1 MSETLEIGYS
11 GLPIQAIVELP
22 GSKSL
27 SNRLLMLEYFSGNL
41 IQGKAHS
48 DAADTINLA
57 EILRNLPPIAYA
69 GEGGTTS
76 RFALTALAATPGYVG
91 ILKGSNR
98 LTQRPISELVNALR
112 KLGADLTYL
121 ENENQLP
128 IQIIGKQLKSVP
140 VELNGTISSQFLSAL
155 LLLGTYLSQ
164 GIEVKVI
171 GKIVSKPYLDMSIKM
186 LRFLN
191 FQLEENNQVFRVF
204 PQKWTPT
211 EVIVEKD
218 WSSASYWYSIVALA
232 PKATVLLKG
241 LKLNSFQG
249 DSLIADIFSLLGV
262 STTQKE
268 EGLLLEKTNKYVN
281 LFTFD
286 CIDQPDIAQTLA
298 VTITGLRIKG
308 HLTGLN
314 TLRGKETDRIE
325 ALKHELQK
333 MNVRI
338 SEPVD
343 GELLIDARFADFS
356 KLVIIDTYNDHRM
369 ALSFAPLV
377 LKVNKIAIR
386 NPKVIEKSYPNFW
399 RELEKASISLTEW
412 EF

>member
-1 MSETLEIGYS
+1 MSETLEIVYS
-11 GLPIQAIVELP
+11 GLPVQASVELP

-27 SNRLLMLEYFSGNL
+27 SNRLLILEYFSGGV
-41 IQGKAHS
+41 IKGKEHS
-48 DAADTINLA
+48 EAADTLNLS
-57 EILRNLPPIAYA
+57 EILKKKPIVADA

-91 ILKGSNR
+91 VLKGSRR
-98 LTQRPISELVNALR
+98 LMQRTVSELVNALR
-112 KLGADLTYL
+112 KLGADLTYVES
-121 ENENQLP
+121 ENHLP
-128 IQIIGKQLKSVP
+128 IKIVGKKLYSASI
-140 VELNGTISSQFLSAL
+140 ELNGTISSQFISAL
-155 LLLGTYLSQ
+155 LLLGTNLPE
-164 GIEVKVI
+164 GIEI
-171 GKIVSKPYLDMSIKM
+171 TISGKIVSKPYLDMSIKM

-191 FQLEENNQVFRVF
+191 FNIEENNQIYKVY
-204 PQKWTPT
+204 PHKWIPT

-241 LKLNSFQG
+241 LNLNSFQG
-249 DSLIADIFSLLGV
+249 DRLIADIFSLLGV
-262 STTQKE
+262 STKQKE
-268 EGLLLEKTNKYVN
+268 EGILLEKTNQCVN

-298 VTITGLRIKG
+298 VTLSGLRIKG

-325 ALKHELQK
+325 AMKHELQK
-333 MNVRI
+333 MNVKVT
-338 SEPVD
+338 EPVE

-377 LKVNKIAIR
+377 FKVYKLAIR
-386 NPKVIEKSYPNFW
+386 SPKVIEKSYPDFW
-399 RELEKASISLTEW
+399 KELRKSSVSLTEW

>member
-27 SNRLLMLEYFSGNL
+27 SNRLLMLEYFSGSI

-48 DAADTINLA
+48 DAADTKNLA
-57 EILRNLPPIAYA
+57 EILRNLPPIADA

-76 RFALTALAATPGYVG
+76 RFALTALAATPDYVG
-91 ILKGSNR
+91 VLKGSNR

-128 IQIIGKQLKSVP
+128 IQIIGKQLNSIP
-140 VELNGTISSQFLSAL
+140 IELNGSISSQFLSAL
-155 LLLGTYLSQ
+155 LLLGTKLPN
-164 GIEVKVI
+164 GIEVTVI

-191 FQLEENNQVFRVF
+191 FQIEENNQVFRVY
-204 PQKWTPT
+204 PQEWIST

-232 PKATVLLKG
+232 PSASVLLNG
-241 LKLNSFQG
+241 LQLNSFQG

-262 STTQKE
+262 STTQKK
-268 EGLLLEKTNKYVN
+268 EGLLLEKTYKCVN
-281 LFTFD
+281 LFSFD

-333 MNVRI
+333 MNVKI
-338 SEPVD
+338 SEPLD
-343 GELLIDARFADFS
+343 GELLIDAI
-356 KLVIIDTYNDHRM
+356 L
-369 ALSFAPLV
+369 
-377 LKVNKIAIR
+377 
-386 NPKVIEKSYPNFW
+386 
-399 RELEKASISLTEW
+399 
-412 EF
+412 

>member
-27 SNRLLMLEYFSGNL
+27 SNRLLMLEYFSGSI

-48 DAADTINLA
+48 DAADTKNLA
-57 EILRNLPPIAYA
+57 EILRNLPAIADA

-76 RFALTALAATPGYVG
+76 RFALTALAATTGYVG
-91 ILKGSNR
+91 VLKGSNR

-128 IQIIGKQLKSVP
+128 IQIIGKQLNSIP
-140 VELNGTISSQFLSAL
+140 IELNGSISSQFLSAL
-155 LLLGTYLSQ
+155 LLLGTKLPN
-164 GIEVKVI
+164 GIEVTVI

-191 FQLEENNQVFRVF
+191 FQIEENNQVFRVY
-204 PQKWTPT
+204 PQEWIST

-232 PKATVLLKG
+232 PSASVLLNG
-241 LKLNSFQG
+241 LQLNSFQG

-262 STTQKE
+262 STTQKK
-268 EGLLLEKTNKYVN
+268 EGLLLEKTYKCVN
-281 LFTFD
+281 LFSFD

-333 MNVRI
+333 MNVKI
-338 SEPVD
+338 SEPLD

-356 KLVIIDTYNDHRM
+356 KLIIVDTYSDHRM

-386 NPKVIEKSYPNFW
+386 NPKVIDKSYPNFW

-412 EF
+412 VF

>member
-1 MSETLEIGYS
+1 MSRTLEIIYS
-11 GLPIQAIVELP
+11 GLPIQAVVELP

-27 SNRLLMLEYFSGNL
+27 SNRLLMLEYFSGNV
-41 IQGKAHS
+41 IQGKEHS

-57 EILRNLPPIAYA
+57 EILRNLPALADA

-91 ILKGSNR
+91 VLKGSNR

-112 KLGADLTYL
+112 KLGADLTYI

-128 IQIIGKQLKSVP
+128 IQIIGKRLNSFP
-140 VELNGTISSQFLSAL
+140 IELNGNISSQFLSAL
-155 LLLGTYLSQ
+155 LLLGTNLSN
-164 GIEVKVI
+164 GVEVTII
-171 GKIVSKPYLDMSIKM
+171 GKIVSRPYLAMSIKM
-186 LRFLN
+186 LKFLN
-191 FQLEENNQVFRVF
+191 FQIEENNQVFKVN
-204 PQKWTPT
+204 PQKWMPT
-211 EVIVEKD
+211 EVMVEKD

-232 PKATVLLKG
+232 TNANVLLEG
-241 LKLNSFQG
+241 LTLNSFQG
-249 DSLIADIFSLLGV
+249 DSLIAHIFSLLGV
-262 STTQKE
+262 LTTQKE
-268 EGLLLEKTNKYVN
+268 EGILLEKTYKCVN

-298 VTITGLRIKG
+298 VTVTGLRIQG
-308 HLTGLN
+308 HLTGLQ

-333 MNVRI
+333 LNVKI
-338 SEPVD
+338 TEPQE

-356 KLVIIDTYNDHRM
+356 KLVIIETYNDHRM

-399 RELEKASISLTEW
+399 KDLEKASISHTEW

>member
-1 MSETLEIGYS
+1 MSRTLEIVYS
-11 GLPIQAIVELP
+11 GLPIQAVVELP

-27 SNRLLMLEYFSGNL
+27 SNRLLMLEYFSGNI
-41 IQGKAHS
+41 IQGKEHS

-57 EILRNLPPIAYA
+57 EILRTLPALADA

-76 RFALTALAATPGYVG
+76 RFALTALAATPGYAGV
-91 ILKGSNR
+91 LKGSNR

-112 KLGADLTYL
+112 NLGADLTYL

-128 IQIIGKQLKSVP
+128 IQIVGKQLNSNP
-140 VELNGTISSQFLSAL
+140 IELNGSISSQFLSAL
-155 LLLGTYLSQ
+155 LLLGTNLPN
-164 GIEVKVI
+164 GVEVAII
-171 GKIVSKPYLDMSIKM
+171 GKVVSRPYLAMSVKM
-186 LRFLN
+186 LKFLN
-191 FQLEENNQVFRVF
+191 FQVEENNQVFRVY
-204 PQKWTPT
+204 PQKWMPT
-211 EVIVEKD
+211 EVMVEKD

-232 PKATVLLKG
+232 PKATVLLEG

-268 EGLLLEKTNKYVN
+268 EGILLEKTNQCVN

-298 VTITGLRIKG
+298 VTLTGLRIKG

-333 MNVRI
+333 MNVKI
-338 SEPVD
+338 TEPQE
-343 GELLIDARFADFS
+343 GEFLIDARLADFS

-399 RELEKASISLTEW
+399 RDFKKASISLTEW

>member
-27 SNRLLMLEYFSGNL
+27 SNRLLLLEYFSGNL

-57 EILRNLPPIAYA
+57 EILKNLPPIADA

-91 ILKGSNR
+91 VLKGSNR

-128 IQIIGKQLKSVP
+128 IQIIGKQLKTVP
-140 VELNGTISSQFLSAL
+140 IELNGTISSQFLSAL

-191 FQLEENNQVFRVF
+191 FQLEENNQVFRVY
-204 PQKWTPT
+204 PQNWTPT

-232 PKATVLLKG
+232 PKASVMLEG

-308 HLTGLN
+308 HLTGLS

-343 GELLIDARFADFS
+343 GELLIDARFADFG